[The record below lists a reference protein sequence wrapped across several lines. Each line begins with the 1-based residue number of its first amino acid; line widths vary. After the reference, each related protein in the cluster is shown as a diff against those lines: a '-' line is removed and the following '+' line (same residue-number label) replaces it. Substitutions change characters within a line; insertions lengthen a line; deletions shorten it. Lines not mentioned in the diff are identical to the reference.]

1 MKRLFVVAAMSA
13 AVSSVHAEG
22 YAGAILALT
31 RLDIPCEAS
40 VPCDRKANG
49 GRIYFGSRLSD
60 ASRIDL
66 GVGAIDAVEFGYM
79 KLGTAKTV
87 GTATTYVFDPDDQ
100 TIVTPVTVPTTARTQ
115 SDALTIAAVM
125 HFPVT
130 TNLSFAA
137 RAGAAYVTTTV
148 KRTQDGL
155 SSGSRSESHLRPYVG
170 LGVEFDIPQWVKV
183 VGTFDATQFEVNGKK
198 GSAQLMGL
206 GLEKAF

>member
-60 ASRIDL
+60 ASRIDF

-79 KLGTAKTV
+79 KLGAAKTE
-87 GTATTYVFDPDDQ
+87 GSATTYKFDPDDPA
-100 TIVTPVTVPTTARTQ
+100 VVNSVLVPATVKTQ
-115 SDALTIAAVM
+115 ADALTFAAVM